1 MYNMIVSHI
10 RIEYIQFVHVWARAH
25 YVNWLLDLQPPAQG
39 LTAYHPCEVALL

>member
-25 YVNWLLDLQPPAQG
+25 TTSIGCWTFNLQPKA
-39 LTAYHPCEVALL
+39 